1 MKYTGSIVVAVTIL
15 GLGSPS
21 SAAAQEFEGVITTRQ
36 VTLGDRALSM
46 LLEPDDLEAEQ
57 IDHRAVFALPMDRI
71 FEFAVQ
77 SDSDISIDSLIY
89 AMKGTQLRVSG
100 DFGDEMPGYAI
111 LDFGEG
117 TFRLV
122 QPAEKMYLE
131 LTREDFE
138 TYKAMMPE
146 PEPEPATLS
155 PKARPTGETKVINGM
170 QCSAYEIESEA
181 SITLA
186 WVTPELEDL
195 VGAFVEFESKMKEM
209 GMFDE
214 EGDSEIFS
222 VVAEHG
228 FPVMEQTFMTFGSYA
243 VEYEVME
250 ILNVERKPLPAELF
264 TVPFD
269 FQKLS
274 IMEMLRMMG
283 GEN

>member
-1 MKYTGSIVVAVTIL
+1 
-15 GLGSPS
+15 
-21 SAAAQEFEGVITTRQ
+21 
-36 VTLGDRALSM
+36 
-46 LLEPDDLEAEQ
+46 
-57 IDHRAVFALPMDRI
+57 
-71 FEFAVQ
+71 
-77 SDSDISIDSLIY
+77 
-89 AMKGTQLRVSG
+89 
-100 DFGDEMPGYAI
+100 
-111 LDFGEG
+111 
-117 TFRLV
+117 
-122 QPAEKMYLE
+122 
-131 LTREDFE
+131 
-138 TYKAMMPE
+138 
-146 PEPEPATLS
+146 
-155 PKARPTGETKVINGM
+155 
-170 QCSAYEIESEA
+170 
-181 SITLA
+181 
-186 WVTPELEDL
+186 
-195 VGAFVEFESKMKEM
+195 M

>member
-1 MKYTGSIVVAVTIL
+1 MKYTGWIVAAVTIL
-15 GLGSPS
+15 GLCSPS
-21 SAAAQEFEGVITTRQ
+21 SAVAQDFEGVITTRQ

-46 LLEPDDLEAEQ
+46 LLDPDDFEAEQ

-89 AMKGTQLRVSG
+89 SMKGTQLRVSG

-111 LDFGEG
+111 LDFDEG

-138 TYKAMMPE
+138 TYTAMM

-155 PKARPTGETKVINGM
+155 LQARPTGETKEINGM
-170 QCSAYEIESEA
+170 QCRAYEIETDA

-214 EGDSEIFS
+214 EDDSEIFS

-243 VEYEVME
+243 VEYEIME
-250 ILNVERKPLPAELF
+250 ILNVERKPLPADYF
-264 TVPFD
+264 AVPSD
-269 FQKLS
+269 FKRLS
-274 IMEMLRMMG
+274 IMEMLKMMG
-283 GEN
+283 GEK

>member
-1 MKYTGSIVVAVTIL
+1 MRYTGSIVAAVTIL

-21 SAAAQEFEGVITTRQ
+21 SAVAQEFEGVITTRQ

-46 LLEPDDLEAEQ
+46 LLDPDDFEAER
-57 IDHRAVFALPMDRI
+57 IDYRAVFALPMDRI
-71 FEFAVQ
+71 LELAGQ
-77 SDSDISIDSLIY
+77 SDSDISVDSLIY
-89 AMKGTQLRVSG
+89 SMKGTQLRVSG

-138 TYKAMMPE
+138 TYKAMTPE
-146 PEPEPATLS
+146 PEPSTLS
-155 PKARPTGETKVINGM
+155 LQARPTGETKEINGM
-170 QCSAYEIESEA
+170 QCSAYEIESDA

-209 GMFDE
+209 GMFDVE
-214 EGDSEIFS
+214 DDSEIFA

-228 FPVMEQTFMTFGSYA
+228 FPIMEQTFLTFGNYA
-243 VEYEVME
+243 VEYEIME
-250 ILNVERKPLPAELF
+250 ILNVERKPLAADYF
-264 TVPFD
+264 TVPSD
-269 FQKLS
+269 YKKLS
-274 IMEMLRMMG
+274 IMEMLGMMG
-283 GEN
+283 GEK